1 MRIQF
6 QILIFAVF
14 FNIALFFIASTG
26 FFPYTFYGD
35 ATTYDVEDINNPEL
49 DIKDPD
55 RLPSP
60 DKMFERLAYNTVE
73 EKLASYGG
81 FDLTYGV
88 IIVGIVGLSLAI
100 GAITKSS
107 SAVSLLLV
115 GALFTL
121 MWANS
126 KRIIDSLITGLDSSV
141 NYLVMMFL
149 LGMMISFII
158 LLYDTASGQK
168 STK

>member
-14 FNIALFFIASTG
+14 FNIALFFIAATG

-35 ATTYDVEDINNPEL
+35 ATTYDVDDPEYDIN
-49 DIKDPD
+49 DPD
-55 RLPSP
+55 KLPSA
-60 DKMFERLAYNTVE
+60 DEMFNRLAYNTVE
-73 EKLASYGG
+73 GKLASYAGV
-81 FDLTYGV
+81 DLTYGV
-88 IIVGIVGLSLAI
+88 IIVGIVGLSLLI

-115 GALFTL
+115 GSLFTL

-126 KRIIDSLITGLDSSV
+126 KRIIDSLVSGLDTSV
-141 NYLVMMFL
+141 NYLVVMFL
-149 LGMMISFII
+149 LGMMISFVI

>member
-14 FNIALFFIASTG
+14 FNIALFFVASTG
-26 FFPYTFYGD
+26 FFPYSFYGD
-35 ATTYDVEDINNPEL
+35 ATTYDIEDPEL

-73 EKLASYGG
+73 EKLASYAG

-126 KRIIDSLITGLDSSV
+126 KRIIDNLISGLDTSV
-141 NYLVMMFL
+141 NYLVLMFL

>member
-35 ATTYDVEDINNPEL
+35 ATTYDIDDPEL
-49 DIKDPD
+49 DIKDSD

-73 EKLASYGG
+73 EKLASYAG

-126 KRIIDSLITGLDSSV
+126 KRVIDSLISGLDSSV
-141 NYLVMMFL
+141 NYLVLMFL

>member
-14 FNIALFFIASTG
+14 FNIAIFFIASTG

-35 ATTYDVEDINNPEL
+35 TTTYDIDDPEYDIN
-49 DIKDPD
+49 DPD
-55 RLPSP
+55 KLPSP

-73 EKLASYGG
+73 EKLASYAGV
-81 FDLTYGV
+81 DLTYGV
-88 IIVGIVGLSLAI
+88 IIAGIVGLSLLI

-126 KRIIDSLITGLDSSV
+126 KRIIDSLVTGLDTSV

-149 LGMMISFII
+149 LGMMISFVI